1 MALTDEEKLEL
12 KQEILDEI
20 KASSEGA
27 DELETVDT
35 LDGVTSLPALKDK
48 QLVSVP
54 IEQLRKPAENAAE
67 LAKKAAT
74 AATDA
79 ATNANAAAKAATQ
92 NSATAIENA
101 NTAAMG
107 ANSAASAAGSA
118 AANANNA
125 AAKYEGTAVV
135 ARNGATA
142 RFDGYISD
150 EGEASRIP
158 ILGGVPSGTPTAIM
172 YYEAERIFVAR
183 EGDNYYNDWTGSELF
198 NSGGAVLKNKI
209 FLCGA
214 TMYVW
219 SDEEG
224 TLVEAGGS
232 GSGAG
237 FYNVTIEQPLPS
249 GYYTLGTAIA
259 ALANADI
266 DDDAK
271 LGMIIT
277 FEVSAGKWVDYRF
290 CASSIENFL
299 TVASWEEYGGGKI
312 KQISVNGQTVT
323 PDAEGKVNIVIDE
336 QEVDETLDAS
346 STNPVQNSTVT
357 AKFNEVDAATVF
369 DITAEVSDDEST
381 VRLALKNKS
390 GAEIAAVDIPAGSG
404 GGGGDASTT
413 KIVLN
418 ASVDNPI
425 IKEGD
430 NVQLTYTYDHQYSS
444 GDDKGVSTGTKATIS
459 IEMKRGSTTTYSNT
473 IQEVSQGS
481 YNLDISK
488 YLFAGTTD
496 IYVKAT
502 TTDPTTG
509 KTQTKQSYISV
520 KVVTLSLSSSY
531 NLANSIAGGGYGA
544 SETVGIPYAVSG
556 SGTKVITLYV
566 DGRQHNT
573 ATVTR
578 SGTTNG
584 SFNLSMSGLSVGRHT
599 VQMVAEMEASADLT
613 LRSESVYIDI
623 FKAGANVPLIG
634 TMHTFKDG
642 RVFTTDHLVP
652 RLEVGQYEE
661 LTFDFVVYNPDATP
675 ASMVIFR
682 NGAITQGVDVPRST
696 QVYSNR
702 FMQQGENAMKF
713 ICAATEYPF
722 YIDVVESGIDI
733 NETTYGLK
741 FKLDA
746 TGRSNEESNPGT
758 WSDEGVETIFEGV
771 DWKTSGW
778 IDGALKL
785 INGARATIDDNV
797 LASDVSSTGATFEFE
812 FRISNVVDREAPV
825 ISCMD
830 GNKGFKITAEEA
842 AMYTDSTKNVTT
854 ADGDTLTTPVGVSM
868 KFAPD
873 MWLKVAFVV
882 GKRADGRLMELY
894 INGKR
899 SKGDIYGTGDYFSLD
914 NPVPITIDSSKAD
927 VEIRK
932 IRIYDRAISDDEELN
947 NQIIDRKTVDEM
959 TTLIQAN
966 DILNPDTGEVD
977 IDKLLGKGKAVM
989 LVVRKGGLAEVN
1001 ATNNKDT
1008 DFLCDYIRIVTP
1020 WGDVYEFY
1028 DCYIRIQGTSSTKYP
1043 MKNYR
1048 IYCAKGKNPR
1058 VYINGVLQEV
1068 NKVPVSKSG
1077 IPVERL
1083 NAKCDYADSSMTHN
1097 TGFAKLVNDVFKELG
1112 LLTPPQRINSDIR
1125 TTIDGFPID
1134 VFSAETIDGERT
1146 YYGQYN
1152 LNNDKSDWADVTGMN
1167 PVKAADGTL
1176 VEWECPIA
1184 LEFLNNSYA
1193 LGKFQLSGTTDAE
1206 VEAELIAGFDDA
1218 LEFNYPKDLYWS
1230 ETVAAKEEGDVADDK
1245 RKTAIKRLWTWI
1257 RDCIPAG
1264 ADMTCKDLSTWKS
1277 DKFKS
1282 EAPQYIDVPFTLTY
1296 YLCTDYKAL
1305 VDQRVKNMIART
1317 WDGLIWRITY
1327 YDGDTA
1333 LLLRNDCF
1341 LAYLYTLS
1349 RETYDTEKGGY
1360 AFEGFDSWLWCLVL
1374 ANMETE
1380 LKACAKNLRQV
1391 LTNARVLDML
1401 NEEQAGNWCE
1411 RIYNKS
1417 GKFKY
1422 IDPQIDGVEVN
1433 GSIVTYP
1440 YIYALQGDREAHRTH
1455 TINNRFALLDAK
1467 YETGNYTSDNI
1478 DLYMSRAAT
1487 DGATSMQVTANEVY
1501 YFGYGTN
1508 NTPSIQ
1514 PSQKAEEGE
1523 TVTLIFTDAFSLND
1537 PMRVYGASRMRKLV
1551 TGTAGNELVGN
1562 INLNK
1567 CVVLQELDMSTTGNG
1582 GDFYMNL
1589 DNCRQLVQI
1598 NMRGQS
1604 KARTGSQASTE
1615 FDFSN
1620 QTKLRTFNG
1629 TGTTVKSVAFA
1640 KGAPLASVVLPS
1652 TLTSLRLEYLPNLQM
1667 SGLTIAGYNNIE
1679 TFVFSACP
1687 GLNWQT
1693 LLGRCTNV
1701 VRIRVEGLSLEGDGS
1716 LLNTHLNKKGVDAEG
1731 NAVEACALVGN
1742 YKLTRYPSDEEL
1754 ATWRAHYPELNIQL
1768 PQYTMIEFDDSVS
1781 DDANVSNLDNST
1793 GYKFGN
1799 DYVPSGHITAINSK
1813 RHRVLAKVTKMPT
1826 NRSITH
1832 AGVDTL
1838 ANNSD
1843 GTVTIYPLHDENSN
1857 YYADAEVLANCSAA
1871 KLDGTEGDVMM
1882 YEPHYW
1888 KKGINDYLNGKKY
1901 ACFSVN
1907 GEMPDTPDVD
1917 VLTLEEIQAAGKY
1930 KDKSKLM
1937 SGKGSLSASYG
1948 TDSNYAVCEVDVSG
1962 YKKVRFPTA
1971 LGTNLIC
1978 SLFVDDAGNILATVV
1993 VSTLAATFE
2002 NGMYLVH
2009 DVPEG
2014 ATALHFTIH
2023 KTAEFDKVVLSNSDR
2038 IEDME
2043 PDWVEHEACLTA
2055 VFGSSIVGT
2064 KLRSAITGGST
2075 AASLSWSDF
2084 HYYSQQRGMQQ
2095 IDWSMHCD
2103 IANLFYAMYG
2113 RRDSQMQCGAGS
2125 HSNTRTTGGTA
2136 KIGMQDTVNTDGNT
2150 VGGYEGSGLAF
2161 YKTVDNEGKVTF
2173 TRISNIN
2180 CLGYEDIYGHKRDMM
2195 DGVEVNKGSVTG
2207 KWVITNP
2214 DGTQRIVKG
2223 STTGGVYIR
2232 GVVYGKY
2239 MDMMMAGTTAGSS
2252 STYYC
2257 DYYNYSGQTSRV
2269 VYRSYSHANSGG
2281 GVSYADAYHDSSHTN
2296 TSVGSRLAFRGKI
2309 EEAESVA
2316 DFKAAVEVA

>member
-1 MALTDEEKLEL
+1 MALTEEEKREL
-12 KQEILDEI
+12 LNEIM
-20 KASSEGA
+20 ASSEGVT
-27 DELETVDT
+27 ELEAVEN
-35 LDGVTSLPALKDK
+35 LDGINSLPALKGE
-48 QLVSVP
+48 QLVSAP
-54 IEQLRKPAENAAE
+54 IALLRKPAEE
-67 LAKKAAT
+67 
-74 AATDA
+74 
-79 ATNANAAAKAATQ
+79 
-92 NSATAIENA
+92 
-101 NTAAMG
+101 
-107 ANSAASAAGSA
+107 A
-118 AANANNA
+118 AANANKAAETANA
-125 AAKYEGTAVV
+125 AAANANGAVLAANTAAENAIGSAMSANSAADHAGEAARRANQAAQNYEDVAVV
-135 ARNGATA
+135 ARNGATM
-142 RFDGYISD
+142 RFGRIIKDTVNVFTGTCVELDHIAYFEPRGVFIAYDLSNDAYLEMWDGM
-150 EGEASRIP
+150 EAYADDR
-158 ILGGVPSGTPTAIM
+158 
-172 YYEAERIFVAR
+172 
-183 EGDNYYNDWTGSELF
+183 
-198 NSGGAVLKNKI
+198 GAPLKNKI

-219 SDEEG
+219 SDEEE
-224 TLVEAGGS
+224 TLVEASGS
-232 GSGAG
+232 GSGSG
-237 FYNVTIEQPLPS
+237 FYNLTIEQPLAN
-249 GYYTLGTAIA
+249 GYYDIATAIR
-259 ALANADI
+259 ALETADI

-290 CASSIENFL
+290 CGSSIDNFL
-299 TVASWEEYGGGKI
+299 IPESWEEYGGGKI
-312 KQISVNGQTVT
+312 KQINVNGQNVT
-323 PDAEGKVNIVIDE
+323 PDADGKVNIVIDE
-336 QEVDETLDAS
+336 QEVDETLDPN

-357 AKFNEVDAATVF
+357 AKFNEIEAATVF
-369 DITAEVSDDEST
+369 DMSAEVSDDETT

-390 GAEIAAVDIPAGSG
+390 GAEIASVDIPAGSG
-404 GGGGDASTT
+404 GGGEGDASTT

-425 IKEGD
+425 VKEGG
-430 NVQLTYTYDHQYSS
+430 NVKLTYTFDHQYSS
-444 GDDKGVSTGTKATIS
+444 GDDKGVSTGQKAVVS
-459 IEMKRGSTTTYSNT
+459 IQMLRGSTTTYSNT
-473 IQEVSQGS
+473 ISEVSKGS
-481 YNLDISK
+481 YDIDVSK

-496 IYVKAT
+496 IYVRAT
-502 TTDPTTG
+502 TTDPSTG

-520 KVVTLSLSSSY
+520 KVVTLTLSSSY
-531 NLANSIAGGGYGA
+531 NLANSIANGGYGA
-544 SETVGIPYAVSG
+544 SETISIPYAVNG
-556 SGTKVITLYV
+556 SGTKVVTLHV
-566 DGRQHNT
+566 DGTQRDAH
-573 ATVTR
+573 TVTR

-599 VQMVAEMEASADLT
+599 IQIVAEMEASADLT
-613 LRSESVYIDI
+613 LRSESVYMDI
-623 FKAGANVPLIG
+623 FKAGKNTPLIG
-634 TMHTFKDG
+634 IKHTFKDG
-642 RVFTTDHLVP
+642 RIFKGDHLTP
-652 RLEVGQYEE
+652 RLEIGQYEE
-661 LTFDFVVYNPDATP
+661 LAFDFVVYNPGATP

-682 NGAITQGVDVPRST
+682 NGAITQGVNVPRST

-702 FMQQGENAMKF
+702 FIEQGENAMKF
-713 ICAATEYPF
+713 VCGVTEYPF
-722 YIDVVESGIDI
+722 YIDVTESGIDI
-733 NETTYGLK
+733 SETTYGLK
-741 FKLDA
+741 MKLDA
-746 TGRSNEESNPGT
+746 TGRSNEESEPDVWEDGDIST
-758 WSDEGVETIFEGV
+758 TFENV

-778 IDGALKL
+778 IDNSLKL
-785 INGARATIDDNV
+785 INGAKATINYNA
-797 LASDVSSTGATFEFE
+797 LESDISSTGATFEFE
-812 FRISNVVDREAPV
+812 FRISNVVDREATV

-830 GNKGFKITAEEA
+830 GNKGFRITAEEA
-842 AMYTDSTKNVTT
+842 AMLTGSTKNVTT

-873 MWLKVAFVV
+873 IWFKVAFVV
-882 GKRADGRLMELY
+882 HKRTEGRLMELY
-894 INGKR
+894 INGGR
-899 SKGDIYGTGDYFSLD
+899 SKADIYGTGDYFSQD
-914 NPVPITIDSSKAD
+914 NPMPISFVSDSAD
-927 VEIRK
+927 IEIRK
-932 IRIYDRAISDDEELN
+932 VRIYDRAITDDEELSN
-947 NQIIDRKTVDEM
+947 HIIDRKTVDEM
-959 TTLIQAN
+959 SALIQAN
-966 DILNPDTGEVD
+966 DVLDDDTGEVS
-977 IDKLLGKGKAVM
+977 IDKLLAKGKGVI
-989 LVVRKGGLAEVN
+989 LFVRANGLDEIN
-1001 ATNNKDT
+1001 ATNNKDQN
-1008 DFLCDYIRIVTP
+1008 FLCDYVIIYTP
-1020 WGDVYEFY
+1020 WGDVIEIRN
-1028 DCYIRIQGTSSTKYP
+1028 CYVRIQGTSSTKYP
-1043 MKNYR
+1043 RKNYR
-1048 IYCAKGKNPR
+1048 IYCAKGNNPEIW
-1058 VYINGVLQEV
+1058 INGVKQDS
-1068 NKVPVSKSG
+1068 NK
-1077 IPVERL
+1077 IPVMPGDIPVKVL
-1083 NAKCDYADSSMTHN
+1083 CPKCDYSDSSMTHN
-1097 TGFAKLVNDVFKELG
+1097 TGGAKLFNDVFKELG
-1112 LLTPPQRINSDIR
+1112 LLTPPQLVDSNIRSTIN
-1125 TTIDGFPID
+1125 GYPVD

-1167 PVKAADGTL
+1167 SVKAADGTT
-1176 VEWECPIA
+1176 VNWECPIA

-1193 LGKFQLSGTTDAE
+1193 LDKFQLFGSTPAE
-1206 VEAELIAGFDDA
+1206 VEAELNAGFDDA
-1218 LEFNYPKDLYWS
+1218 LEFNFPKDVYWTS
-1230 ETVAAKEEGDVADDK
+1230 AKAEKKEGTVATVAQKDSI
-1245 RKTAIKRLWTWI
+1245 TRLLTWI
-1257 RDCIPAG
+1257 RDCVPAG
-1264 ADMTCKDLSTWKS
+1264 ADMTCRDLSTWKS
-1277 DKFKS
+1277 EKFKT
-1282 EAPQYIDVPFTLTY
+1282 EVAHYFAVNFLLTY
-1296 YLCTDYKAL
+1296 YIFTDYFAL

-1317 WDGLIWRITY
+1317 WDGLLWYITY
-1327 YDGDTA
+1327 YDGDTG
-1333 LLLRNDCF
+1333 LLTRNDCF

-1349 RETYDTEKGGY
+1349 RETYDAEKGGY

-1374 ANMETE
+1374 ANLETE
-1380 LKACAKNLRQV
+1380 LKACASNLRQV
-1391 LTNARVLDML
+1391 LTNTRALEMF

-1422 IDPQIDGVEVN
+1422 IDPQIDGVNVG

-1440 YIYALQGDREAHRTH
+1440 YIYALQGNREAHRTH

-1478 DLYMSRAAT
+1478 DLYMSRTAT
-1487 DGATSMQVTANEVY
+1487 DGTTTMQVTANEVY

-1508 NTPSIQ
+1508 NTPSVQ

-1523 TVTLIFTDAFSLND
+1523 NVTLSFNAAYSLND
-1537 PMRVYGASRMRKLV
+1537 PMRIYGASRMRKLV
-1551 TGTAGNELVGN
+1551 TSSAGDDLVGN

-1567 CVVLQELDMSTTGNG
+1567 CVVLQELDMSTTGGG
-1582 GDFYMNL
+1582 GDFYINL

-1701 VRIRVEGLSLEGDGS
+1701 VRIRVEGLALEGDGE
-1716 LLNTHLNKKGVDAEG
+1716 LLNTYLNKKGIDAEG
-1731 NAVEACALVGN
+1731 NAVETCALVGN
-1742 YKLTRYPSDEEL
+1742 YKLTRYPSDADL

-1768 PQYTMIEFDDSVS
+1768 PQYTMIEFDESVS

-1799 DYVPSGHITAINSK
+1799 DYVPSGHINAIMRQ
-1813 RHRVLAKVTKMPT
+1813 RHRVLAKVTKAPT
-1826 NRSITH
+1826 NRAITH

-1838 ANNSD
+1838 ANNPD

-1857 YYADAEVLANCSAA
+1857 YYADAEALTNCTEA

-1888 KKGINDYLNGKKY
+1888 KKGINDYLGGKKY
-1901 ACFSVN
+1901 ACFSSN
-1907 GEMPDTPDVD
+1907 KEMPDTPAAV
-1917 VLTLEEIQAAGKY
+1917 VLTLADIQAAGGY
-1930 KDKSKLM
+1930 ADKSKLM
-1937 SGKGSLSASYG
+1937 SGKGTLANSLG
-1948 TDSNYAVCEVDVSG
+1948 TDSNYAVCTVDVSG
-1962 YKKVRFPTA
+1962 YKRARFPTV
-1971 LGTNLIC
+1971 LGTNLLC
-1978 SLFVDDAGNILATVV
+1978 SLFTDAEGNILDTIV

-2002 NGMYLVH
+2002 NGMYVIK

-2103 IANLFYAMYG
+2103 IANLFYAVYG

-2125 HSNTRTTGGTA
+2125 HSNARTTGATA

-2150 VGGYEGSGLAF
+2150 VGGVEGSGLAF
-2161 YKTVDNEGKVTF
+2161 YKTTNSDGTITF
-2173 TRISNIN
+2173 TRLNSIN
-2180 CLGYEDIYGHKRDMM
+2180 CLGYEDIYGHKGDWV
-2195 DGVEVNKGSVTG
+2195 DCVEVNKGTANG
-2207 KWVITNP
+2207 KWIITDP
-2214 DGTQRIVKG
+2214 DGTQRAVKA
-2223 STTGGVYIR
+2223 TTTTDFWIR
-2232 GVVYGKY
+2232 GVAHGKH
-2239 MDMMMAGTTAGSS
+2239 MDVLSVGTTQGSS

-2257 DYYNYSGQTSRV
+2257 DRHYYSSAVSRV
-2269 VYRSYSHANSGG
+2269 VYRGHSDAYANG
-2281 GVSYADAYHDSSHTN
+2281 GVAYANAIYDASS
-2296 TSVGSRLAFRGKI
+2296 TSASIGSRLAFRGKI

>member
-1 MALTDEEKLEL
+1 MALTEEEKREL
-12 KQEILDEI
+12 LNEIM
-20 KASSEGA
+20 ASSEGVT
-27 DELETVDT
+27 ELEAVEN
-35 LDGVTSLPALKDK
+35 LDGINSLPALKGE
-48 QLVSVP
+48 QLVSAP
-54 IEQLRKPAENAAE
+54 IALLRKPAEE
-67 LAKKAAT
+67 
-74 AATDA
+74 
-79 ATNANAAAKAATQ
+79 
-92 NSATAIENA
+92 
-101 NTAAMG
+101 
-107 ANSAASAAGSA
+107 A
-118 AANANNA
+118 AANANKAAETANA
-125 AAKYEGTAVV
+125 AAANANGAVLAANTAAENAKSSAMSANSAADYAGQAATRANEA
-135 ARNGATA
+135 ARNYENTTLVALKGATA
-142 RFDGYISD
+142 RFQEYVPYS
-150 EGEASRIP
+150 GEVDRIN
-158 ILGGVPSGTPTAIM
+158 I
-172 YYEAERIFVAR
+172 R
-183 EGDNYYNDWTGSELF
+183 EGIPETLDAIVYSEEYGKFIARGGSEYYSDWESVSLYNDG
-198 NSGGAVLKNKI
+198 NVVLRDKI
-209 FLCGA
+209 FLCGSK
-214 TMYVW
+214 MYVW
-219 SDEEG
+219 SSEEG
-224 TLVEAGGS
+224 TLVEASGS
-232 GSGAG
+232 GSGSG
-237 FYNVTIEQPLPS
+237 FYNLTIEQPLAN
-249 GYYTLGTAIA
+249 GYYNIATAIR
-259 ALANADI
+259 ALQIADI
-266 DDDAK
+266 DDEAK
-271 LGMIIT
+271 PGMIMT

-290 CASSIENFL
+290 CGSSIDNFL
-299 TVASWEEYGGGKI
+299 NAASWEEYGGGKI
-312 KQISVNGQTVT
+312 KQISVNGQNVT

-336 QEVDETLDAS
+336 QEVDTTLDQN

-357 AKFNEVDAATVF
+357 AKFNEIETATVF
-369 DITAEVSDDEST
+369 DMSAEVSDDEST

-404 GGGGDASTT
+404 GGEGDASTT

-418 ASVDNPI
+418 TSVDNPI
-425 IKEGD
+425 VKEGG
-430 NVQLTYTYDHQYSS
+430 NVKLTYTFDHQYSS
-444 GDDKGVSTGTKATIS
+444 GDDKGVSTGQKATVS
-459 IEMKRGSTTTYSNT
+459 IQMLRGSTTTYSNT
-473 IQEVSQGS
+473 IQEVSKGS
-481 YNLDISK
+481 YDIDISK

-496 IYVKAT
+496 IYVKAI
-502 TTDPTTG
+502 TTDPSTG

-531 NLANSIAGGGYGA
+531 NLANSIANGGYGA

-556 SGTKVITLYV
+556 SGTKVVTLYV
-566 DGRQHNT
+566 DGVQRNAH
-573 ATVTR
+573 TVTR

-584 SFNLSMSGLSVGRHT
+584 SFNLAMSGLSVGRHT
-599 VQMVAEMEASADLT
+599 VQMVAEMEASSDLT
-613 LRSESVYIDI
+613 LRSESVYMDI
-623 FKAGANVPLIG
+623 FKAGSNSPLIG
-634 TMHTFKDG
+634 IKHTFKDG
-642 RVFTTDHLVP
+642 RIFNDNHLTP
-652 RLEVGQYEE
+652 RLEIGQYEE
-661 LTFDFVVYNPDATP
+661 LAFDFVVFNPNATP

-682 NGAITQGVDVPRST
+682 NGAITQGVSVPRNT

-702 FMQQGENAMKF
+702 FTEQGENTMKF
-713 ICAATEYPF
+713 VCGVTEYPF

-733 NETTYGLK
+733 SETTYGLK
-741 FKLDA
+741 MKLDA
-746 TGRSNEESNPGT
+746 TGRSNEESEPGVWADGGIT
-758 WSDEGVETIFEGV
+758 TTFENV

-778 IDGALKL
+778 IDNSLKL
-785 INGARATIDDNV
+785 INGAKATINYNA
-797 LASDVSSTGATFEFE
+797 LESDISSTGATFEFE
-812 FRISNVVDREAPV
+812 FRMSNVVDREATI

-842 AMYTDSTKNVTT
+842 AMLTGSTKNVTT

-868 KFAPD
+868 KFAAD
-873 MWLKVAFVV
+873 KWLKVAFVV

-899 SKGDIYGTGDYFSLD
+899 SKADIYGTGDYFSQD
-914 NPVPITIDSSKAD
+914 NPMPISFVSDSAD
-927 VEIRK
+927 IEIRRV
-932 IRIYDRAISDDEELN
+932 RIYDRAISDDEELN
-947 NQIIDRKTVDEM
+947 NLMIDCKTVDEM
-959 TTLIQAN
+959 TALIQAN

-977 IDKLLGKGKAVM
+977 MDKLLAKGKSVM
-989 LVVRKGGLAEVN
+989 LVVREGGLEEVN

-1008 DFLCDYIRIVTP
+1008 DFHCDYIRIVTP

-1028 DCYIRIQGTSSTKYP
+1028 DVYIRIQGTSSTKYA

-1048 IYCAKGKNPR
+1048 IYIAKGKNPR

-1068 NKVPVSKSG
+1068 KKVPLSKGG

-1083 NAKCDYADSSMTHN
+1083 NPKCDFADSSMTHN
-1097 TGFAKLVNDVFKELG
+1097 TGFAKLVNDSFKELG
-1112 LLTPPQRINSDIR
+1112 LLTPPQRVNSEIR
-1125 TTIDGFPID
+1125 TTVDGFPID
-1134 VFSAETIDGERT
+1134 VFSAETMDGERT

-1152 LNNDKSDWADVTGMN
+1152 LNNDKSDWADVTGMK
-1167 PVKAADGTL
+1167 PVKAADGTQ
-1176 VEWECPIA
+1176 VDWECPIA

-1193 LGKFQLSGTTDAE
+1193 LGKFQLEGVTDAE
-1206 VEAELIAGFDDA
+1206 VESELTAGFDDA
-1218 LEFNYPKDLYWS
+1218 LEFNFPKDVYWS
-1230 ETVAAKEEGDVADDK
+1230 EAKAAKKGGTTPSEKQKE
-1245 RKTAIKRLWTWI
+1245 AIKRFWTWI
-1257 RDCIPAG
+1257 RDCVPAG

-1277 DKFKS
+1277 DKFKN
-1282 EAPQYIDVPFTLTY
+1282 EASQYLDVPFTLTY
-1296 YLCTDYKAL
+1296 YLVTDYGAL

-1317 WDGLIWRITY
+1317 WDGLIWYFTY

-1349 RETYDTEKGGY
+1349 RETYDYEKGGY

-1401 NEEQAGNWCE
+1401 NKEQAGNWCE

-1417 GKFKY
+1417 GKLKY
-1422 IDPQIDGVEVN
+1422 IDPQIDGVNVGGN
-1433 GSIVTYP
+1433 IVTYP

-1478 DLYMSRAAT
+1478 DLYMSRTAA
-1487 DGATSMQVTANEVY
+1487 DGTTTMQVTANEVY

-1508 NTPSIQ
+1508 NSPSIQ

-1523 TVTLIFTDAFSLND
+1523 SVILSFDAAYSLND
-1537 PMRVYGASRMRKLV
+1537 PLRVYGASRMRKLV
-1551 TGTAGNELVGN
+1551 TGTAGDDLVGN

-1567 CVVLQELDMSTTGNG
+1567 CVVLQELDMSTTGGG
-1582 GDFYMNL
+1582 GDFYINL

-1701 VRIRVEGLSLEGDGS
+1701 VRIRVEGLALEGDGE
-1716 LLNTHLNKKGVDAEG
+1716 LLNTYLNKKGVDAEG
-1731 NAVEACALVGN
+1731 NAVETCALVGN
-1742 YKLTRYPSDEEL
+1742 YKLTRYPSDADL

-1768 PQYTMIEFDDSVS
+1768 PQYTMIEFDESVS

-1799 DYVPSGHITAINSK
+1799 DYVPSGHINAIMRQ
-1813 RHRVLAKVTKMPT
+1813 RHRVLAKVTKAPT
-1826 NRSITH
+1826 NRAITH

-1838 ANNSD
+1838 ANNPD

-1857 YYADAEVLANCSAA
+1857 YYADAEALTNCTEA

-1888 KKGINDYLNGKKY
+1888 KKGINDYLGGKKY
-1901 ACFSVN
+1901 ACFSSN
-1907 GEMPDTPDVD
+1907 KEMPDTPAAV
-1917 VLTLEEIQAAGKY
+1917 VLTLADIQAAGGY
-1930 KDKSKLM
+1930 ADKSKLM
-1937 SGKGSLSASYG
+1937 SGKGTLANSLG
-1948 TDSNYAVCEVDVSG
+1948 TDSNYAVCTVDVSG
-1962 YKKVRFPTA
+1962 YKRARFPTV
-1971 LGTNLIC
+1971 LGSNLLC
-1978 SLFVDDAGNILATVV
+1978 SLFTDAEGNILDTIV

-2002 NGMYLVH
+2002 NGMYVIK

-2103 IANLFYAMYG
+2103 IANLFYAVYG

-2125 HSNTRTTGGTA
+2125 HSNARTTGATA

-2150 VGGYEGSGLAF
+2150 VGGIEGGGLAF
-2161 YKTVDNEGKVTF
+2161 YKTTNSDGTITF
-2173 TRISNIN
+2173 TRLNSIN
-2180 CLGYEDIYGHKRDMM
+2180 CLGYEDIYGHKYDMM

-2269 VYRSYSHANSGG
+2269 AYRGYYYAFAFG
-2281 GVSYADAYHDSSHTN
+2281 GVAFASASDDA
-2296 TSVGSRLAFRGKI
+2296 SVASASIGSRLAFRGEI
-2309 EEAESVA
+2309 EVAESVA

>member
-1 MALTDEEKLEL
+1 MTAQEKQGLLNDLLE
-12 KQEILDEI
+12 EI
-20 KASSEGA
+20 KAKSG
-27 DELETVDT
+27 DVKELETVAS
-35 LDGVTSLPALKDK
+35 LDGISSLPAMRGDS
-48 QLVSVP
+48 LVSAP
-54 IEQLRKPAENAAE
+54 ISL
-67 LAKKAAT
+67 LAKP
-74 AATDA
+74 ATDA
-79 ATNANAAAKAATQ
+79 AAVANEEATNARNAAACAQVSAGAADSAAQ
-92 NSATAIENA
+92 NAKTSA
-101 NTAAMG
+101 MS
-107 ANSAASAAGSA
+107 ANSAASHAAQA
-118 AANANNA
+118 ANNA
-125 AAKYEGTAVV
+125 NSV
-135 ARNGATA
+135 ANSLSNFTLPAFRGASA
-142 RFDGYISD
+142 RFDEYIPYR
-150 EGEASRIP
+150 GEQSRITIIDGIP
-158 ILGGVPSGTPTAIM
+158 DHVDAIV
-172 YYEAERIFVAR
+172 YCEEVGRFVAR
-183 EGDNYYNDWTGSELF
+183 GGGQYYSDWGSVDLYNDG
-198 NSGGAVLKNKI
+198 NVAHRDKV
-209 FLCGA
+209 FLCGSII
-214 TMYVW
+214 YIW
-219 SDEEG
+219 SNDEG
-224 TLVEAGGS
+224 GIVEVSGGS
-232 GSGAG
+232 GSG
-237 FYNVTIEQPLPS
+237 FYNLTVELPLAN
-249 GYYTLGTAIA
+249 GYYTFETAIG

-266 DDDAK
+266 DDEAK
-271 LGMIIT
+271 PGMIMT

-290 CASSIENFL
+290 CGSSIDNFL
-299 TVASWEEYGGGKI
+299 DAASWEEYGGGKI
-312 KQISVNGQTVT
+312 KQISVNGQNVT

-336 QEVDETLDAS
+336 QEVDTTLDQN

-357 AKFNEVDAATVF
+357 VKFNEIEAATVF
-369 DITAEVSDDEST
+369 DMSAEVSDDEST

-404 GGGGDASTT
+404 GGGDGDASTT

-418 ASVDNPI
+418 TSVDNLI
-425 IKEGD
+425 VKEGG
-430 NVQLTYTYDHQYSS
+430 NVKLTYTFDHQYSS
-444 GDDKGVSTGTKATIS
+444 GDDKGVSTGQKATVS
-459 IEMKRGSTTTYSNT
+459 IQMLRGSTTTYSNT
-473 IQEVSQGS
+473 IQEVSKGS
-481 YNLDISK
+481 YDIDISK

-496 IYVKAT
+496 IYVKAI
-502 TTDPTTG
+502 TTDPSTG

-531 NLANSIAGGGYGA
+531 NLANSIANGGYGA

-556 SGTKVITLYV
+556 SGTKVVTLYV
-566 DGRQHNT
+566 DGVQRNAH
-573 ATVTR
+573 TVTR

-584 SFNLSMSGLSVGRHT
+584 SFNLAMSGLSVGRHT
-599 VQMVAEMEASADLT
+599 VQIVAEMEASSDLT
-613 LRSESVYIDI
+613 LRSESVYMDI
-623 FKAGANVPLIG
+623 FKAGSNSPLIG
-634 TMHTFKDG
+634 IKHTFKDG
-642 RVFTTDHLVP
+642 RIFNDNHLTP
-652 RLEVGQYEE
+652 RLEIGQYEE
-661 LTFDFVVYNPDATP
+661 LAFDFVVFNPNATP

-682 NGAITQGVDVPRST
+682 NGAITQGVSVPRNT

-702 FMQQGENAMKF
+702 FTEQGENTMKF
-713 ICAATEYPF
+713 VCGVTEYPF

-733 NETTYGLK
+733 SETIYGLK
-741 FKLDA
+741 MKLDA
-746 TGRSNEESNPGT
+746 TGRSNEESEPGVWADSGIT
-758 WSDEGVETIFEGV
+758 TTFENV

-778 IDGALKL
+778 IDNSLKL
-785 INGARATIDDNV
+785 INGAKATINYKA
-797 LASDVSSTGATFEFE
+797 LESDISSTGATFEFE
-812 FRISNVVDREAPV
+812 FRLSNVVDREATV

-830 GNKGFKITAEEA
+830 GNKGFKVTAEEA
-842 AMYTDSTKNVTT
+842 AMLTGSTKNVTT

-868 KFAPD
+868 KFAAD

-894 INGKR
+894 INGIR
-899 SKGDIYGTGDYFSLD
+899 SKADIYGTGDYFSQD
-914 NPVPITIDSSKAD
+914 NPMPINFVSDSAD
-927 VEIRK
+927 IEIRK
-932 IRIYDRAISDDEELN
+932 VRIYDRAITDDEELSN
-947 NQIIDRKTVDEM
+947 HIIDRKTVDEM
-959 TTLIQAN
+959 SALIQAN
-966 DILNPDTGEVD
+966 DVLDDDTGEVS
-977 IDKLLGKGKAVM
+977 IDKLLAKGKGAI
-989 LVVRKGGLAEVN
+989 LFVRANGLDEIN
-1001 ATNNKDT
+1001 ATNNKDQN
-1008 DFLCDYIRIVTP
+1008 FLCDYVIIYTP
-1020 WGDVYEFY
+1020 WGDIIEIRN
-1028 DCYIRIQGTSSTKYP
+1028 CYVRIQGTSSTKYP
-1043 MKNYR
+1043 RKNYR
-1048 IYCAKGKNPR
+1048 IYCAKGNSPEIW
-1058 VYINGVLQEV
+1058 INGVKQDS
-1068 NKVPVSKSG
+1068 NKIPIMPG
-1077 IPVERL
+1077 DIPVKVL
-1083 NAKCDYADSSMTHN
+1083 CPKCDYSDSSMTHN
-1097 TGFAKLVNDVFKELG
+1097 TGGAKIFNDVFKELG
-1112 LLTPPQRINSDIR
+1112 LLTPPQLVDGNVRSTIN
-1125 TTIDGFPID
+1125 GYPVD

-1167 PVKAADGTL
+1167 PVKAANGAT
-1176 VEWECPIA
+1176 VTWECPIA

-1193 LGKFQLSGTTDAE
+1193 LDKFQLYGTTETE
-1206 VEAELIAGFDDA
+1206 VEAELNAGFDDA
-1218 LEFNYPKDLYWS
+1218 LEFNFPKDVFWTAAKA
-1230 ETVAAKEEGDVADDK
+1230 EKKEGTVA
-1245 RKTAIKRLWTWI
+1245 TATQKDSIRRLLTWI
-1257 RDCIPAG
+1257 RDCVPAG
-1264 ADMTCKDLSTWKS
+1264 ADMTCKDLSTWRS
-1277 DKFKS
+1277 EKFKTEVS
-1282 EAPQYIDVPFTLTY
+1282 HYFALNFLLTY
-1296 YLCTDYKAL
+1296 YIFTDYFAL
-1305 VDQRVKNMIART
+1305 VDQRVKNMIMRT
-1317 WDGLIWRITY
+1317 WDGLMWYITY
-1327 YDGDTA
+1327 YDGDTG
-1333 LLLRNDCF
+1333 LLTRNDCF

-1374 ANMETE
+1374 ANLETE
-1380 LKACAKNLRQV
+1380 LKACASSLRQV
-1391 LTNARVLDML
+1391 LTNTRALQMF

-1422 IDPQIDGVEVN
+1422 IDPQIDGVNVGGN
-1433 GSIVTYP
+1433 MVTYP
-1440 YIYALQGDREAHRTH
+1440 YIYALQGNREAHRTH

-1478 DLYMSRAAT
+1478 DLYMSRTAA
-1487 DGATSMQVTANEVY
+1487 DGTTTMKVTANEVY

-1523 TVTLIFTDAFSLND
+1523 TVVLNFNDAYSLND
-1537 PMRVYGASRMRKLV
+1537 PMRIYGASRMRKLV
-1551 TGTAGNELVGN
+1551 TNTAGDDLVGN

-1567 CVVLQELDMSTTGNG
+1567 CVVLQELDMGTTGSG
-1582 GDFYMNL
+1582 GDFYINL

-1598 NMRGQS
+1598 SMRGQS
-1604 KARTGSQASTE
+1604 KVRTGSQASTE
-1615 FDFSN
+1615 LDFSN
-1620 QTKLRTFNG
+1620 QTKLQTYIG
-1629 TGTTVKSVAFA
+1629 LGTTVKSVTFA
-1640 KGAPLASVVLPS
+1640 KGAPLKTVMLPS
-1652 TLTSLRLEYLPNLQM
+1652 TLTSLRLEYLPALKM
-1667 SGLTIAGYNNIE
+1667 SGLTIAGYSNIE
-1679 TFVFSACP
+1679 TFIFSACP

-1701 VRIRVEGLSLEGDGS
+1701 IRIRVEGLALEGDGE
-1716 LLNTHLNKKGVDAEG
+1716 LLNTYLNKKGIDAEG
-1731 NAVEACALVGN
+1731 NAVETCALVGN
-1742 YKLTRYPSDEEL
+1742 YKLTRYPSDADL
-1754 ATWRAHYPELNIQL
+1754 AAWRAHYPELNIQL
-1768 PQYTMIEFDDSVS
+1768 PQYTMIEFDESVS

-1826 NRSITH
+1826 SRSITH

-1962 YKKVRFPTA
+1962 YKKVRFPTV

-2075 AASLSWSDF
+2075 AASMSWSDF

-2125 HSNTRTTGGTA
+2125 NSNSRITGGTA
-2136 KIGMQDTVNTDGNT
+2136 ILGMQDTVNTDGTKEWGHDDN
-2150 VGGYEGSGLAF
+2150 GRAF
-2161 YKTVDNEGKVTF
+2161 YKKVSNDGVVTY
-2173 TRISNIN
+2173 TRINNTN
-2180 CLGYEDIYGHKRDMM
+2180 CLGYEDIYGHKYDMM

-2207 KWVITNP
+2207 KWVITEP

-2223 STTGGVYIR
+2223 GTTAMYIR
-2232 GVVYGKY
+2232 GVVHGKY
-2239 MDMMMAGTTAGSS
+2239 MDIVPAGTTAGSS

-2257 DYYNYSGQTSRV
+2257 DYYSYSGQSSRV
-2269 VYRSYSHANSGG
+2269 VYRGYGNAYAYG
-2281 GVSYADAYHDSSHTN
+2281 GVAFANANNDASF
-2296 TSVGSRLAFRGKI
+2296 TSASIGSRLAFRGEI
-2309 EEAESVA
+2309 EVAESVA

>member
-54 IEQLRKPAENAAE
+54 IEQLRKPAEDAAE

-74 AATDA
+74 AATEA
-79 ATNANAAAKAATQ
+79 ATNANAAAEAATK

-118 AANANNA
+118 ATNANNA

-135 ARNGATA
+135 ARDGATM
-142 RFDGYISD
+142 RFERIIKDGVSV
-150 EGEASRIP
+150 
-158 ILGGVPSGTPTAIM
+158 LTGTCVELDHIA
-172 YYEAERIFVAR
+172 YYEQRRVFIAY
-183 EGDNYYNDWTGSELF
+183 DLSNDAYLEMWNGMEAYADDR
-198 NSGGAVLKNKI
+198 GAPLKNKI

-219 SDEEG
+219 SDEEEA
-224 TLVEAGGS
+224 LVEASGS
-232 GSGAG
+232 GSGSG
-237 FYNVTIEQPLPS
+237 FYNLTVEQPLAN
-249 GYYTLGTAIA
+249 GYYTLETAIA

-271 LGMIIT
+271 PGMIIT

-369 DITAEVSDDEST
+369 DMSAEVSDDEST

-481 YNLDISK
+481 YDLDISK

-531 NLANSIAGGGYGA
+531 NLANSISGGGYGV
-544 SETVGIPYAVSG
+544 SETIGIPYAVSG
-556 SGTKVITLYV
+556 SGTKVITLYL
-566 DGRQHNT
+566 DGVQHNT

-661 LTFDFVVYNPDATP
+661 LAFDFVVYNPDATP

-778 IDGALKL
+778 IDNTLKL
-785 INGARATIDDNV
+785 INGAKATIGYK
-797 LASDVSSTGATFEFE
+797 AFESDVSSTGATFEFE
-812 FRISNVVDREAPV
+812 FRISNVVDRNASV

-842 AMYTDSTKNVTT
+842 AMLTGGTKVVETE
-854 ADGDTLTTPVGVSM
+854 DGTLETPVGVSM

-882 GKRADGRLMELY
+882 GKRSDGRLMELY
-894 INGKR
+894 INGIR
-899 SKGDIYGTGDYFSLD
+899 SKADIYGTGDYFSQD
-914 NPVPITIDSSKAD
+914 TPMPIAIDSDKAD
-927 VEIRK
+927 VEIRN
-932 IRIYDRAISDDEELN
+932 IRIYDRAISDDEELSN
-947 NQIIDRKTVDEM
+947 HIIDRKTVEEM
-959 TTLIQAN
+959 SELIQAN
-966 DILNPDTGEVD
+966 DVLDDDTGEVS
-977 IDKLLGKGKAVM
+977 IDKLLAKGKGAI
-989 LVVRKGGLAEVN
+989 LFVRANGLDEIN
-1001 ATNNKDT
+1001 STNNKSQ
-1008 DFLCDYIRIVTP
+1008 DFLTDYVIIYTP
-1020 WGDVYEFY
+1020 WGDVIEIRN
-1028 DCYIRIQGTSSTKYP
+1028 CYVRIQGTSSTKYP
-1043 MKNYR
+1043 RKNYR
-1048 IYCAKGKNPR
+1048 IYCAKGSSPE
-1058 VYINGVLQEV
+1058 VWINGVKQNS
-1068 NKVPVSKSG
+1068 NK
-1077 IPVERL
+1077 IPVMPGDIPVKVL
-1083 NAKCDYADSSMTHN
+1083 CPKCDYSDSSMTHN
-1097 TGFAKLVNDVFKELG
+1097 TGMAKLFNDVMKELG
-1112 LLTPPQRINSDIR
+1112 LLTPPQEVNSNIRSTIN
-1125 TTIDGFPID
+1125 GYPVD

-1167 PVKAADGTL
+1167 PVTDADGNE
-1176 VEWECPIA
+1176 VEWECPIS

-1193 LGKFQLSGTTDAE
+1193 LDKFQLYGTTDAE
-1206 VEAELIAGFDDA
+1206 VDAELDAGFDDA
-1218 LEFNYPKDLYWS
+1218 LEFNFPKDVFWNA
-1230 ETVAAKEEGDVADDK
+1230 TVAAKEEGTVA
-1245 RKTAIKRLWTWI
+1245 TAKQKAAYKRLITWI
-1257 RDCIPAG
+1257 RDCVPAN

-1277 DKFKS
+1277 DKFKNEVS
-1282 EAPQYIDVPFTLTY
+1282 QYFHVAYLLTY
-1296 YLCTDYKAL
+1296 YIITDYGAN
-1305 VDQRVKNMIART
+1305 VDQRVKNMIMRT
-1317 WDGLIWRITY
+1317 WNGLLWFITF

-1349 RETYDTEKGGY
+1349 RETYDSEKGGY

-1391 LTNARVLDML
+1391 LTNTRVLDMY
-1401 NEEQAGNWCE
+1401 NKEQAGNWCE

-1417 GKFKY
+1417 GKLKY

-1440 YIYALQGDREAHRTH
+1440 YIYALQGSREAHRTH
-1455 TINNRFALLDAK
+1455 TINNRFALLDAR

-1478 DLYMSRAAT
+1478 DLYMSRTAT

-1523 TVTLIFTDAFSLND
+1523 SVTLIFTDAFSLND
-1537 PMRVYGASRMRKLV
+1537 PIRVYGASRMRKLV

-1589 DNCRQLVQI
+1589 DNCRQLVTI
-1598 NMRGQS
+1598 NLKGQS
-1604 KARTGSQASTE
+1604 KVRTGSQASTE
-1615 FDFSN
+1615 LDLTK

-1629 TGTTVKSVAFA
+1629 NGTTVKSISFA
-1640 KGAPLASVVLPS
+1640 QGAPLASVILPS
-1652 TLTSLRLEYLPNLQM
+1652 TITSLRLEYLPALEM
-1667 SGLTIAGYNNIE
+1667 GGFTVLGYSNVD
-1679 TFVFSACP
+1679 TFIFSNCP
-1687 GLNWQT
+1687 GLDWQT

-1701 VRIRVEGLSLEGDGS
+1701 IRIRVEGLSLEGDGS
-1716 LLNTHLNKKGVDAEG
+1716 LLNTYLNKKGVDAEG
-1731 NAVEACALVGN
+1731 NAVETCALVGN

-1781 DDANVSNLDNST
+1781 DDANMSNLDNST

-1962 YKKVRFPTA
+1962 YKKVRFPTV

-2014 ATALHFTIH
+2014 ATALYFTIY

-2075 AASLSWSDF
+2075 AASMSWSDF

-2125 HSNTRTTGGTA
+2125 NSISRTTGGTA
-2136 KIGMQDTVNTDGNT
+2136 KLGMNDTLNTDGT
-2150 VGGYEGSGLAF
+2150 TIGGHDSAGLAF
-2161 YKTVDNEGKVTF
+2161 YKTENSDGTVTF
-2173 TRISNIN
+2173 TRINNTN
-2180 CLGYEDIYGHKRDMM
+2180 CLGYEDIYGHKYDMM

-2207 KWVITNP
+2207 KWLITNP
-2214 DGTQRIVKG
+2214 DGTQRVVKG
-2223 STTGGVYIR
+2223 GTTSDIWIR
-2232 GVVYGKY
+2232 GVVYGKF
-2239 MDMMMAGTTAGSS
+2239 MDMMAAGSVSGSS

-2257 DYYNYSGQTSRV
+2257 DKYFYGATVSRV
-2269 VYRSYSHANSGG
+2269 VFRGDSSASAYG
-2281 GVSYADAYHDSSHTN
+2281 GVACANANYDASSTYASI
-2296 TSVGSRLAFRGKI
+2296 GSRLAFRGKI